1 MGFVAVTNKPWCPGG
16 LTHQS
21 FILHSC
27 KIWRE
32 SVSFLGQLFLKV
44 TFRHRR
50 LLSLPS
56 SLHLIMPSSQNVVKN
71 FSACHPKVCCLGV
84 LSILSGKALEK
95 QQTLREAF
103 SVLPYLPKDIS
114 PQKELDCHTF
124 IPWEFHWP
132 GKADSSAER
141 RLEVDTT
148 SRHTLSHTII
158 LLICSSKGL
167 FVFSKSH
174 FLSSKLPFPPSPVK
188 VVCKLSNLNDDLGGI
203 HVFLLR
209 RPCT

>member
-1 MGFVAVTNKPWCPGG
+1 MSRRLNTPK
-16 LTHQS
+16 LYS
-21 FILHSC
+21 SC
-27 KIWRE
+27 KIWHE

-56 SLHLIMPSSQNVVKN
+56 SLHLIMPSSQNVVKK

-114 PQKELDCHTF
+114 PQKELDCRTF

-132 GKADSSAER
+132 GKADSSVER

-188 VVCKLSNLNDDLGGI
+188 MVCKLSNLNDDLGGI